1 VFLNMCVSVVVGSV
15 ADVQSGFSAGMPC
28 WYRADPV
35 RGLDRATGDSTASD
49 VPLSGDFVA

>member
-1 VFLNMCVSVVVGSV
+1 MCVSVVVGSV
-15 ADVQSGFSAGMPC
+15 ADVQSVFSAGMAC

-35 RGLDRATGDSTASD
+35 RGSNRATGVSTASD